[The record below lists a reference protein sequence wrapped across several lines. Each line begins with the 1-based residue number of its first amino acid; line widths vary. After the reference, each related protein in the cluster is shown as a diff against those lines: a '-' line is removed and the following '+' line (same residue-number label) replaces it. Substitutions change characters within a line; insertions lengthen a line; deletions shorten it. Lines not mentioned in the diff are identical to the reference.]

1 MSQLMTAS
9 SFQYSAVDLSSL
21 ANLASK
27 YTLVT
32 IIIDVSGSVYS
43 FKDTLEFILKEIIG
57 ACKKDP
63 TANSQLVRLVV
74 FNQDVQEVHGFK
86 PINSINE
93 HDYDG
98 ILNPGGNTALFDAM
112 RQSVEASVAYAHI
125 LAQQAY
131 IANAIT
137 IVVTDGE
144 DSGHGCGAGDVARAN
159 EMAVSGES
167 LESSQIVLIGLTN
180 DPAFGRYLED
190 VRVKC
195 KIDLTLAVGHL
206 NAGGPTANRGKIAKL
221 LNFVSQSVSST
232 AQALG
237 SGGPSK
243 TMPTSLTI

>member
-1 MSQLMTAS
+1 MSSLMTAS

-32 IIIDVSGSVYS
+32 IVVDVSGSVYS
-43 FKDTLEFILKEIIG
+43 FKDTLEATLKEIIG

-63 TANSQLVRLVV
+63 TANSQLVRLVI

-98 ILNPGGNTALFDAM
+98 ILNPGGNTALFDAV
-112 RQSVEASVAYAHI
+112 RQSVEASVAYALI

-131 IANAIT
+131 MANAVT

-144 DSGHGCGAGDVARAN
+144 DSGYGCGAGDVERAN
-159 EMAVSGES
+159 AAAVSGES
-167 LESSQIVLIGLTN
+167 LESSQLILLGLTD
-180 DPAFGRYLED
+180 DPAFGKYLED
-190 VRVKC
+190 MRVKC
-195 KIDLTLAVGHL
+195 KIDKTMIVGHL
-206 NAGGPTANRGKIAKL
+206 NAGGPQVNKGKIAKL
-221 LNFVSQSVSST
+221 VGFVSHSVSST

-237 SGGPSK
+237 TGGPSK
-243 TMPTSLTI
+243 SIPAALSI